1 MRACECWALVAGVLG
16 VVATLLVANAGLAT
30 IVAALVVPL
39 VYVAYIHHA
48 EVHEGEP
55 VVVLASTVLVGGV
68 AGAGLALLSRQYL
81 GQLALAQIVA
91 MAQGRP
97 PLSLVLF
104 LGISLPL
111 LGELLKLVGPLLLR
125 RWPHFRNEVMDGAVF
140 GVASGVGFA
149 AVSTLV
155 NYWPV
160 IRGGY
165 APTGAAGIS
174 DWTATLVGLAIL
186 RPLVHGTTSGLIG
199 AGIWAAAL
207 RRGSVTLPVVVG
219 LGGAVAYS
227 LGELLL
233 LRWGTLAVLA
243 LHGLVLV
250 VLLTT
255 LRRTIQE
262 ALLLDAGALGLEGG
276 TLLCQSCHRSS
287 GARVLCTHC
296 GTALRALPKRSRAG

>member
-1 MRACECWALVAGVLG
+1 M
-16 VVATLLVANAGLAT
+16 VATLLVANAGLAT
-30 IVAALVVPL
+30 VLAALVVPL
-39 VYVAYIHHA
+39 VSVAYIRRA
-48 EVHEGEP
+48 DVQGGRP
-55 VVVLASTVLVGGV
+55 LAVLASMVLLGGL
-68 AGAGLALLSRQYL
+68 AGAGLALVTRLYME
-81 GQLALAQIVA
+81 QLPLAQIVA

-97 PLSLVLF
+97 PLSLALF
-104 LGISLPL
+104 LGITLPL

-125 RWPHFRNEVMDGAVF
+125 RWPHFRNEVMGGIVF

-149 AVSTLV
+149 AASTLV

-165 APTGAAGIS
+165 APTGAAGIW
-174 DWTATLVGLAIL
+174 DWTATLAGLAIL

-219 LGGAVAYS
+219 LGGAVVYS

-233 LRWGTLAVLA
+233 LSRGTLAVLA

-250 VLLTT
+250 LLLTT
-255 LRRTIQE
+255 LRRTIHE
-262 ALLLDAGALGLEGG
+262 ALLLDARALGLEGG
-276 TLLCQSCHRSS
+276 TLLCQRCHRSTE
-287 GARVLCTHC
+287 ARVFCTHC